1 MAIQNTSLLQCE
13 ISGRSTHSLPLAKTH
28 HTAFP
33 WTNTLYVPA
42 LKPAPELADTA
53 LWVGDPQF
61 HIHFYGLQSAGNKR
75 ILPAVLLYLNS
86 LLMGK

>member
-13 ISGRSTHSLPLAKTH
+13 ISGRSTHSLPLAKAH
-28 HTAFP
+28 HTALP

-53 LWVGDPQF
+53 LWVGDPHF
-61 HIHFYGLQSAGNKR
+61 HIYFYGLQSAGNMR